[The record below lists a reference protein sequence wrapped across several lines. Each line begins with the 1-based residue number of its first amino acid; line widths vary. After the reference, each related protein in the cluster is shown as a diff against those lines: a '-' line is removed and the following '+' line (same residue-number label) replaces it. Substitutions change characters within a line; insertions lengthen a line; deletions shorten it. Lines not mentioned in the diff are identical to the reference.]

1 VIHNGILDPDVNF
14 LAKPFTVE
22 NLARKIRSVLDED

>member
-14 LAKPFTVE
+14 LPKPFTVE
-22 NLARKIRSVLDED
+22 NLARKVRSVLDGN